1 MISNFDKFV
10 KAVKNLKTTAMFNLS
25 YQEEDTIID
34 ETLFNKIDWV
44 TGKDADDTAIT
55 TKTNPHS
62 ELSWNKVSEEMRK
75 L

>member
-1 MISNFDKFV
+1 MISNLDKFGQ
-10 KAVKNLKTTAMFNLS
+10 AVKTLKSSAEWHLS
-25 YQEEDTIID
+25 YGENDTVMN

-62 ELSWNKVSEEMRK
+62 EITWTAVKTEMDK